1 MVCFICDTKTHISQ
15 KQIGQML
22 IYLGQQQRLGS
33 DEGICN
39 EKDGIIVFFGKIHT
53 CQKILEMVKIFM
65 EKSNATFNNGFL
77 HDNWDEWTNF
87 LYNIV

>member
-1 MVCFICDTKTHISQ
+1 MCDTKTHISH

-39 EKDGIIVFFGKIHT
+39 EKDGIIFFFGKIHM
-53 CQKILEMVKIFM
+53 CQKILEMMK
-65 EKSNATFNNGFL
+65 
-77 HDNWDEWTNF
+77 NF
-87 LYNIV
+87 HGKKQ